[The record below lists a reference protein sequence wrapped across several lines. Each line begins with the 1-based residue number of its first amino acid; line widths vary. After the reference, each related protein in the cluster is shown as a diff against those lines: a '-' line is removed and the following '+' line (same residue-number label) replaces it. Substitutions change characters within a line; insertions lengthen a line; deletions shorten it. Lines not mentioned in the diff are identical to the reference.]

1 MAKVNRKLVI
11 RVMLNKHSPLSIG
24 HLASF
29 CENRPEFP
37 KQKTDVQRSPAG
49 GKESGVQ
56 ALPVRKQGGKGIKFW
71 REEILIVVRK
81 RKREEGKSQNWMDSQ
96 VGHAGW
102 ASGSTQSVTTSRFPR
117 QSGGKPVRRQDRGD
131 VCSGQEVVRQE
142 VTRNCCG
149 LLSALTTIYCL
160 HSTSDVGFNLV
171 T

>member
-1 MAKVNRKLVI
+1 
-11 RVMLNKHSPLSIG
+11 MLNNPLSIG

-49 GKESGVQ
+49 GIESGVQ
-56 ALPVRKQGGKGIKFW
+56 ALPVRKQRGKGIKFW

-102 ASGSTQSVTTSRFPR
+102 ASGSTQSVTSSRFPR

-160 HSTSDVGFNLV
+160 HSASDVGFNLV

>member
-1 MAKVNRKLVI
+1 
-11 RVMLNKHSPLSIG
+11 MLNKLSPLSIG

-81 RKREEGKSQNWMDSQ
+81 RKRAKGRTGWTAKWATQ
-96 VGHAGW
+96 VGRA
-102 ASGSTQSVTTSRFPR
+102 
-117 QSGGKPVRRQDRGD
+117 VRPNR
-131 VCSGQEVVRQE
+131 
-142 VTRNCCG
+142 
-149 LLSALTTIYCL
+149 
-160 HSTSDVGFNLV
+160 
-171 T
+171 

>member
-1 MAKVNRKLVI
+1 
-11 RVMLNKHSPLSIG
+11 MLNKLSLLSIG

-49 GKESGVQ
+49 GIESGVQ

-102 ASGSTQSVTTSRFPR
+102 ASGSTQSVTSSRFPR

-160 HSTSDVGFNLV
+160 HSASDVGFNLV